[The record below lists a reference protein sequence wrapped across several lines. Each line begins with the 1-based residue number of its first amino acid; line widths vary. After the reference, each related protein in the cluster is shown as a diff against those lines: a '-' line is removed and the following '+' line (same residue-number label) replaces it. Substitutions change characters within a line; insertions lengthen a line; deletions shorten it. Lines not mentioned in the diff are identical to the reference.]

1 MMFLLTADWHLDENE
16 DNEYR
21 WKVFGE
27 MHRILDEHPAVT
39 AAFQLGDFVDRKD
52 RFSSRFVNRL
62 LGELRGIGER
72 IPFYIMRGNHDF
84 PLRGPSY
91 FEFVDARIPWN
102 VHYVTKPTPVGDVI
116 LLPYAADPVA
126 DWRGIDWTEFEA
138 AFLHVTPDGAISESG
153 FQLSGRALPKFPK
166 SLKLYTGDVHNP
178 QVVRG
183 FTVVGCPH
191 PVKFGDRFQP
201 RMLLLDEDTLDIV
214 EEVPIDTVRKLSV
227 DVCCID
233 DLHALQ
239 SRRGD
244 QVRVR
249 INLSSGDVE
258 RTGEVEREVADWARS
273 NGVVLSGTEIVVETG
288 SLRGASESDAD
299 PEELLRRF
307 AAKEEMSDELLD
319 LGLDLMR
326 EAKG

>member
-1 MMFLLTADWHLDENE
+1 MFLLTADWHLDEND

-27 MHRILDEHPAVT
+27 MHRILDERPAVT

-62 LGELRGIGER
+62 LGELRSVGER

-91 FEFVDARIPWN
+91 FEFVDERIPWN
-102 VHYVTKPTPVGDVI
+102 VHYVTKPTPVGNVI
-116 LLPYAADPVA
+116 LLPYVADPVA
-126 DWRGIDWTEFEA
+126 DWRGIDWTEFAA
-138 AFLHVTPDGAISESG
+138 AFLHVTPDGAISENG
-153 FQLSGRALPKFPK
+153 FQLSGSALPKFPK

-178 QVVRG
+178 QVIRG

-201 RMLLLDEDTLDIV
+201 RMLLLDGGTLEIA
-214 EEVPIDTVRKLSV
+214 EEVPIDAVRKLSITV
-227 DVCCID
+227 NGLD
-233 DLHALQ
+233 DLHAL
-239 SRRGD
+239 SDARPGD
-244 QVRVR
+244 HVRVCV
-249 INLSSGDVE
+249 NLPSSDVE
-258 RTGEVEREVADWARS
+258 RAGEVERGIAAWAES
-273 NGVVLSGTEIVVETG
+273 SGVRLSGSEIVVETG
-288 SLRGASESDAD
+288 SPRGEAEPGVD

-307 AAKEEMSDELLD
+307 AAEEKMSDELLD